1 MTESTKATSARTPA
15 PPDQSP
21 PPPDTRRSPLVAS
34 DNPVPTPPFWGVKR
48 LEQVPLRAVLPYIN
62 RNTLY
67 KFQWGFKPQGRSV
80 AEYREYARREL
91 DPILNRLVLE
101 SDASKVLQPAA
112 LYGFFSCQSE
122 GNTLLVYAAP
132 DSRDVVA
139 RFDLPRQKTE
149 RKLCIADF
157 FRSVES
163 GERDVLALMLV
174 TVGQHAADH
183 ARELFAANRY
193 QDYLYWHGL
202 NAEGAEG
209 LAEYVHKRIRV
220 ELGFGSEDARD
231 IEQLIKQNYRGS
243 RYSFGYPACP
253 NLADQRKILAL
264 LGADRIGVTMGDED
278 QLWPEDSTSALV
290 CHHPYAKYFAV

>member
-1 MTESTKATSARTPA
+1 MSETSTSNGA
-15 PPDQSP
+15 PG
-21 PPPDTRRSPLVAS
+21 TTRSPLVAP
-34 DNPVPTPPFWGVKR
+34 DNPVPVPPFFGVKR
-48 LEQVPLRAVLPYIN
+48 LEQVPLKAILPYIN

-80 AEYREYARREL
+80 DEYREYSRREL

-101 SDASKVLQPAA
+101 SDANKVLRPTA
-112 LYGFFSCQSE
+112 LYGYFSCQSE
-122 GNTLLVYAAP
+122 GNTLLVYRAP
-132 DSRDVVA
+132 DSAEIVG
-139 RFDLPRQKTE
+139 RFELPRQKTE
-149 RKLCIADF
+149 RRLCIADF

-163 GERDVLALMLV
+163 GERDVLGLMLV

-183 ARELFAANRY
+183 ARELFAADRY

-220 ELGFGSEDARD
+220 ELGFGSEDARELD
-231 IEQLIKQNYRGS
+231 ELIKQNYRGS

-253 NLADQRKILAL
+253 NLGDQRILLDL
-264 LGADRIGVTMGDED
+264 LGAEKIGVTLGDED

>member
-1 MTESTKATSARTPA
+1 MTQSTSNASPAADGAQASA
-15 PPDQSP
+15 
-21 PPPDTRRSPLVAS
+21 DTRRSPLVAT
-34 DNPVPTPPFWGVKR
+34 DNPVPAPPFWGVKR

-80 AEYREYARREL
+80 DAYREYAKREL
-91 DPILNRLVLE
+91 DPILNRLVAE
-101 SDASKVLQPAA
+101 SDAEKVLQPAA
-112 LYGFFSCQSE
+112 LYGYFSCQSE
-122 GNTLLVYAAP
+122 GNALLVYASP
-132 DSRDVVA
+132 ESRDVAA

-264 LGADRIGVTMGDED
+264 LDAGKIGVTLGDED
-278 QLWPEDSTSALV
+278 QLWPEDSTSAIV
-290 CHHPYAKYFAV
+290 CHHPYAKYFAA